1 MDAVFF
7 DIDDTLYDQSL
18 PFANAVHKVVGDVP
32 GVTDSDLY
40 LASRRH
46 SAEVF
51 EAFSRHAF
59 PTDATYIRRARETM
73 AEFGIRLT
81 DEQALELQHAYAS
94 RNDHGTTLS
103 PTMGRVLALVSSRA
117 RAGVISN
124 GREDRQL
131 DKLRSLGIYEW
142 VAPEAVFISDVVG
155 LAKPDPAL
163 FRLACSRLDV
173 SPERSVYVGD
183 SLALDVGGSN
193 AAGMTSVWFNRR
205 YPAHTGEPVPDWT
218 VTSETDLLDLLDR
231 LL

>member
-1 MDAVFF
+1 
-7 DIDDTLYDQSL
+7 
-18 PFANAVHKVVGDVP
+18 
-32 GVTDSDLY
+32 
-40 LASRRH
+40 
-46 SAEVF
+46 
-51 EAFSRHAF
+51 
-59 PTDATYIRRARETM
+59 M

-142 VAPEAVFISDVVG
+142 VAPEAVFISDVMG

-163 FRLACSRLDV
+163 FRLACSRLHV

>member
-18 PFANAVHKVVGDVP
+18 PFANAVRKVVGDVP
-32 GVTDSDLY
+32 GATDSDLY

-46 SAEVF
+46 SAEIF
-51 EAFSRHAF
+51 EAFAEHTV
-59 PTDATYIRRARETM
+59 PTDAMYVRRARETM
-73 AEFGIRLT
+73 AEFGIRLSS
-81 DEQALELQHAYAS
+81 EQALDLQHAYAS

-103 PTMGRVLALVSSRA
+103 PTMEQVLALVSSRS

-163 FRLACSRLDV
+163 FRLACSRLNV

-205 YPAHTGEPVPDWT
+205 YPDHTGEPVPDWT
-218 VTSETDLLDLLDR
+218 VTSERGLLDLFGR